1 MKTIFLMYLLI
12 IPVCLQAQ
20 IEQYTRVLEP
30 SVLVCQYEC
39 VKKVDTLGTDK
50 NCETMILRIG
60 KKISQFYAYL
70 SFYCD
75 SMFNDPT
82 GRRLWGQMMVQAIR
96 SRNYASMPTSKITSN
111 YYYKN
116 YPEGKITTL
125 SYCQQ
130 FDKVLPY
137 YWQDFATALA
147 NFCHR
152 HGNVLPNL
160 WQCLGKI
167 SL

>member
-1 MKTIFLMYLLI
+1 M
-12 IPVCLQAQ
+12 
-20 IEQYTRVLEP
+20 LEP

-82 GRRLWGQMMVQAIR
+82 GR
-96 SRNYASMPTSKITSN
+96 K
-111 YYYKN
+111 
-116 YPEGKITTL
+116 
-125 SYCQQ
+125 
-130 FDKVLPY
+130 
-137 YWQDFATALA
+137 ALGA
-147 NFCHR
+147 NDGTGHPKQKLCIHA
-152 HGNVLPNL
+152 NV
-160 WQCLGKI
+160 
-167 SL
+167 

>member
-75 SMFNDPT
+75 SMFNGSHRKKALGANDGT
-82 GRRLWGQMMVQAIR
+82 GHPKQKLCIH
-96 SRNYASMPTSKITSN
+96 
-111 YYYKN
+111 
-116 YPEGKITTL
+116 
-125 SYCQQ
+125 
-130 FDKVLPY
+130 
-137 YWQDFATALA
+137 A
-147 NFCHR
+147 N
-152 HGNVLPNL
+152 V
-160 WQCLGKI
+160 
-167 SL
+167 

>member
-116 YPEGKITTL
+116 
-125 SYCQQ
+125 
-130 FDKVLPY
+130 
-137 YWQDFATALA
+137 
-147 NFCHR
+147 
-152 HGNVLPNL
+152 
-160 WQCLGKI
+160 
-167 SL
+167 